1 MKLIHCADIHLSS
14 KINAHLTLEQSK
26 ILRDEIKLSFN
37 KLLAYAT
44 TNNIHYIL
52 LSGDVFDSDKPFKKD
67 KDFFYEAIKY
77 HQNITFFY
85 LRGNHD
91 DDLNQQELPNLKCF
105 GNEWK
110 SYEIEDNVVITGI
123 ELNNNQ
129 ESLYASLNLDK
140 NKINIVMLHGD
151 IFSIGKDYID
161 LKKLSGKN
169 IDYLALGHKHT
180 YQQGKIDSRGVY
192 VYPGC
197 LEGRG
202 FDETDEKGFAL
213 ITVNS
218 LMVNASFVPFSL
230 RKWLIEEFS
239 LSDFHDAYEASRMVI
254 SKLKFNKNNLLRIVL
269 KGEVD
274 FDKDAVPALLNNELK
289 GEYFYFEIINQCQEK
304 IDLLAYKNELSLRGE
319 FVREVIADQTINDED
334 KKQIIM
340 MAFKALNNQEVV
352 DETD

>member
-1 MKLIHCADIHLSS
+1 
-14 KINAHLTLEQSK
+14 
-26 ILRDEIKLSFN
+26 
-37 KLLAYAT
+37 
-44 TNNIHYIL
+44 
-52 LSGDVFDSDKPFKKD
+52 
-67 KDFFYEAIKY
+67 
-77 HQNITFFY
+77 
-85 LRGNHD
+85 
-91 DDLNQQELPNLKCF
+91 
-105 GNEWK
+105 
-110 SYEIEDNVVITGI
+110 
-123 ELNNNQ
+123 
-129 ESLYASLNLDK
+129 
-140 NKINIVMLHGD
+140 
-151 IFSIGKDYID
+151 
-161 LKKLSGKN
+161 
-169 IDYLALGHKHT
+169 
-180 YQQGKIDSRGVY
+180 
-192 VYPGC
+192 
-197 LEGRG
+197 
-202 FDETDEKGFAL
+202 
-213 ITVNS
+213 
-218 LMVNASFVPFSL
+218 MVNASFVPFSL